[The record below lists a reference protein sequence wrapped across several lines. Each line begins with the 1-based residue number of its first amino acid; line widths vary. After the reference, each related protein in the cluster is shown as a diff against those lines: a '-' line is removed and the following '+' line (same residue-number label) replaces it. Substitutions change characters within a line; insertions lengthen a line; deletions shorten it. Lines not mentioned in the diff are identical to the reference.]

1 MRDFEDYGFMCE
13 KDISVVTSLKLYKDM
28 TLFLLEDYF
37 FNNKFKK
44 DDLIIRLPWI
54 TFWTGYD
61 MHPIKKAL
69 NLNMFKINESGIEYN
84 ERNNYALVS
93 PDFFC
98 KIFIERIT
106 EISYAHAILDKYKPC
121 KCEEIEIVKD
131 EEGTPG
137 FIDFEDH
144 IDFIKFYEF
153 AKAMHRDIK
162 TKTKG
167 RKGFVI
173 KNRAVRLRK
182 LEIGAHI
189 QKFIE
194 DEFKLIEEDYGKE
207 LLARGYFGDLNDEDS
222 KRMSRDALS
231 EARFRLKHYALFDMK
246 ELTTRL
252 SNSLKRRI
260 SKYEYPDS
268 DGRNIKINDI
278 GLDEMYFFAHPS
290 DKVKSIKSSDL
301 NNQYK
306 YDEEC
311 DILEFYPI
319 NKQEKSDREIE
330 EKHIEEGKSFIKK
343 LSFEN
348 PFDF

>member
-1 MRDFEDYGFMCE
+1 MRNFEDYGFRCE
-13 KDISVVTSLKLYKDM
+13 TDILVTTNLEFYKDVI
-28 TLFLLEDYF
+28 LFFLEDYF
-37 FNNKFKK
+37 FDNKFKK

-54 TFWTGYD
+54 TFCTGYD
-61 MHPIKKAL
+61 MHPIKKSL
-69 NLNMFKINESGIEYN
+69 NLNMFKINENGIEYN

-93 PDFFC
+93 PDFFL

-106 EISYAHAILDKYKPC
+106 EITYAQEILDKYKPC
-121 KCEEIEIVKD
+121 KNKEKFED
-131 EEGTPG
+131 TEGEPAG
-137 FIDFEDH
+137 INFEDH
-144 IDFIKFYEF
+144 IDFIKYYEF
-153 AKAMHRDIK
+153 SKAMHRDIK
-162 TKTKG
+162 AKTKG

-182 LEIGAHI
+182 IEIGAHI

-194 DEFKLIEEDYGKE
+194 DEFKLIEKEYGQE
-207 LLARGYFGDLNDEDS
+207 LLARGYFGNLNDEDS
-222 KRMSRDALS
+222 KIMSRDALS

-330 EKHIEEGKSFIKK
+330 EKHIEEGKNFIKK